1 MRRKQ
6 WLRIAAVFA
15 VLALIAAGCGDD
27 DDGGTGGAAGGSG
40 GDDAEPSGL
49 LADDGP
55 CDTSLDP
62 YPVGITTVFESPVLS
77 LVDQVTALEAS
88 VDAFN
93 SRGGIGGHCMDLTTC
108 DSGADPNK
116 EVDCARQFVDDGVV
130 ATLNDTTSFNP
141 QGVIDVLEPA
151 GLPRIGISPAVE
163 ELSSPVTYAI
173 GAGGTGTTFM
183 MLPPLLRAG
192 MKKIA
197 VIHVDTPT
205 IAALFSA
212 MQPMLDASGAELV
225 AKIPV
230 PAGTTD
236 FQQFILAAE
245 DAGAEGVML
254 PLGEN
259 EAVQVLQAAQ
269 QLGSELTYSASLG
282 TFGQADVQEFGDF
295 ADQLVLNAELPPVTG
310 DQERWPI
317 LADVI
322 ADLSASGE
330 PELQGDQIKS
340 SPFRSWVAVY
350 SLVKII
356 EDFGDPDDISREAI
370 TAAFD
375 AATDVDHFNL
385 IPPWTPSA
393 SVAGPGPF
401 SRVSQPWYYEVTFD
415 TDTGEFVV
423 ADDLMNV
430 VLELGGQTDY
440 EQPPASS
447 SAGEPAAEEETTT
460 TTTG

>member
-1 MRRKQ
+1 MKRET
-6 WLRIAAVFA
+6 WFRIAAVCA
-15 VLALIAAGCGDD
+15 VLTMVAAGCGDD
-27 DDGGTGGAAGGSG
+27 DSDAGDTPNGASDGGG
-40 GDDAEPSGL
+40 AEPSGL
-49 LADDGP
+49 LWDDGP

-62 YPVGITTVFESPVLS
+62 YPVGIMTVFESPVLS
-77 LVDQVTALEAS
+77 LIDQVTALEAS

-93 SRGGIGGHCMDLTTC
+93 GRGGVGGHCMELTTC
-108 DSGADPNK
+108 DSAADPNK
-116 EVDCARQFVDDGVV
+116 EVDCARQFVDDGIV
-130 ATLNDTTSFNP
+130 ATMNDTTSFNP

-151 GLPRIGISPAVE
+151 GLPRMGLSPAVE

-183 MLPPLLRAG
+183 MLPPLLREG
-192 MKKIA
+192 MTKIA

-205 IAALFSA
+205 IASLFGA
-212 MQPMLDASGAELV
+212 MQPMLDAAGAELV
-225 AKIPV
+225 ATIPV

-259 EAVQVLQAAQ
+259 EAVQVLQAAE

-282 TFGQADVQEFGDF
+282 TFGQADIEEFGDF

-330 PELQGDQIKS
+330 PELERDQIKS
-340 SPFRSWVAVY
+340 SPFRSWLAVY
-350 SLVKII
+350 SLVRII
-356 EDFGDPDDISREAI
+356 EDFGDPDDVSREAV

-375 AATDVDHFNL
+375 AAQDVDHFNL
-385 IPPWTPSA
+385 IPPWTPNA
-393 SVAGPGPF
+393 SVTGPGPF
-401 SRVSQPWYYEVTFD
+401 ERVSQPWYYEVTFD
-415 TDTGEFVV
+415 TGTGGFEV

-430 VLELGGQTDY
+430 VAELGGQTDY
-440 EQPPASS
+440 EQP
-447 SAGEPAAEEETTT
+447 SAGGEGTTT
-460 TTTG
+460 TTAG